1 MKITDVEVITFR
13 SVGRER
19 STRWGYAE
27 PLWGREEPSTQT
39 ITRITTDEGVRGHM
53 LGGRKDAMANVKPL
67 LVGEDPLDRE
77 KLWNWMYQIVSTSI
91 QGGAL
96 PEGQMGVADAAL
108 WDLAGQMLDLPVHKI
123 MGGCREKV
131 KAYASTYPN
140 LGKPEDYAEH
150 AIACKKRG
158 YKAYKIH
165 AYIHWDPHAWEP
177 APGMPAF
184 PKEDVE
190 VCRAVREAVGD
201 DMVLMLD
208 PYGIYTL
215 EESLWVGRE
224 LEKLNFYWL
233 EHPMI
238 EQRMEPYR
246 RLTSELDIAILAPEH
261 APGGIFSR
269 AEWVLQGACDM
280 LRIDQHYGGIT
291 GCHKLV
297 GLAQAF
303 GIQCEMHRGGW
314 DNTQILGAT
323 SEATCKYYERGLLR
337 PDVDRDIPPSYLKTL
352 SDPMDDDGNVIVPQ
366 TPGMGLEYDWD
377 YINENL
383 IEG

>member
-1 MKITDVEVITFR
+1 
-13 SVGRER
+13 
-19 STRWGYAE
+19 
-27 PLWGREEPSTQT
+27 
-39 ITRITTDEGVRGHM
+39 M

-108 WDLAGQMLDLPVHKI
+108 WDLAGQMLNLPVHKI

-140 LGKPEDYAEH
+140 LGQPEDYAEH

-190 VCRAVREAVGD
+190 VCKAVREAVGD

-215 EESLWVGRE
+215 EESPVGR
-224 LEKLNFYWL
+224 
-233 EHPMI
+233 
-238 EQRMEPYR
+238 QRAGETQF
-246 RLTSELDIAILAPEH
+246 LLAR
-261 APGGIFSR
+261 APDDR
-269 AEWVLQGACDM
+269 AAHGA
-280 LRIDQHYGGIT
+280 LP
-291 GCHKLV
+291 
-297 GLAQAF
+297 A
-303 GIQCEMHRGGW
+303 
-314 DNTQILGAT
+314 
-323 SEATCKYYERGLLR
+323 
-337 PDVDRDIPPSYLKTL
+337 PDA
-352 SDPMDDDGNVIVPQ
+352 
-366 TPGMGLEYDWD
+366 
-377 YINENL
+377 
-383 IEG
+383 